1 MKRIAA
7 PAAKPLEKLPLL
19 LGIHC
24 HQPEGNFGSVLEQ
37 CYQDAYLP
45 FIALL
50 EEFPRV
56 RLTLH
61 YTGTLYEFF
70 EAKHPEF
77 LARVAALV
85 ARGQVEILGGA
96 WYEPIVSV
104 IPERDA
110 VGQIERMTS
119 EVERLFGTRPVGA
132 WLAERVWEPSLP
144 SLLSRAGARYTVLDE
159 THFRYAGLEGDAVLG
174 HYITEKRGDATLV
187 VPIDKGLRY
196 LIPFREVSELLDY
209 LRAIR
214 ERTGGGIAVTYA
226 DDGEKFGVWPGTREW
241 VFEKGWLREFFRAI
255 SQADWIESLPI
266 GEYVGRAEPRGRV
279 YLPAASYDEMTEWA
293 LPVDVELAFEEILA
307 EKKAWPGGDRLNPF
321 LRGGFWDNFFAKY
334 PEANQLHKRMLR
346 ASDAVARAAAKS
358 RGASTRLAQ
367 ARERLYRS
375 QVNCPY
381 WHGVFGGLYLNY
393 LRANAY
399 SNMIAAETVAE
410 EIARG
415 KPRWIARETIDFDR
429 DGHPEIVL
437 SSDSALVV
445 VAPRR
450 GGTILEWDSRDPAVN
465 LTDVLARRREAYHRK
480 VIAAAEATAAI
491 VAAEAAATRAAE
503 ASAIGAVV
511 AAVAGAASASDSSS
525 AIAPGGGVA
534 DTTTAAPH
542 ETAPDEPRSIHD
554 IDSPVSADLIAH
566 LVDDGG
572 PRVSLRD
579 RVFDRA
585 VTLDLVARAAAIDL
599 ARLSD
604 AAYAWRFDP
613 DDDAGVILSAE
624 TEIVPAQNASGDS
637 VASEGEG
644 GRSANTTVSAG
655 RLAIEKRIRLAPRAN
670 AITVDYTLTNAG
682 RLAIDAFFVTELNLT
697 LHAGDAED
705 RYLLIDGVRP
715 DDARLAS
722 RGIAPATRRVELV
735 DGWRDLTVSLQFD
748 RPAEIWR
755 YPVMT
760 VSRSEAGF
768 ELNYQGTCLLPIV
781 PLALAAEES
790 TTFQIEL
797 STRKGQPRIAPSK
810 RTPAQRRAR
819 KERP

>member
-1 MKRIAA
+1 MKNESMKDAAA
-7 PAAKPLEKLPLL
+7 PAGKPLEKLPLL

-37 CYQDAYLP
+37 CYHDAYLP

-56 RLTLH
+56 RLSLH

-70 EAKHPEF
+70 AAKHPEF

-85 ARGQVEILGGA
+85 RRGQVEMLGGG

-110 VGQIERMTS
+110 IGQMERMAA
-119 EVERLFGTRPVGA
+119 EVERLFGARPVGA

-144 SLLSRAGARYTVLDE
+144 SLLSRAGVRYTVLDE

-174 HYITEKRGDATLV
+174 HYVTEKRGDATLV

-196 LIPFREVSELLDY
+196 LIPFREVAELIEY

-214 ERTGGGIAVTYA
+214 ARTGGGLAVTYA

-241 VFEKGWLREFFRAI
+241 VFEKGWLRAFFRAI
-255 SQADWIESLPI
+255 SETEWIESLTI

-321 LRGGFWDNFFAKY
+321 LRGGYWDNFLAKY

-346 ASDAVARAAAKS
+346 ASDAVARAAAKP
-358 RGASTRLAQ
+358 RVAATRLAH

-399 SNMIAAETVAE
+399 SNMIAAETISE
-410 EIARG
+410 EISRGAAR
-415 KPRWIARETIDFDR
+415 WLARETVDFDR

-437 SSDSALVV
+437 SSQSALVV
-445 VAPRR
+445 VSPRR
-450 GGTILEWDSRDPAVN
+450 GGTVLEWDARDPAVN

-480 VIAAAEATAAI
+480 VIAAAEAGKRAR
-491 VAAEAAATRAAE
+491 AEADADAGAAG
-503 ASAIGAVV
+503 AIGADVAPSAAGTNDARGAR
-511 AAVAGAASASDSSS
+511 AAVGD
-525 AIAPGGGVA
+525 APQEAVS
-534 DTTTAAPH
+534 
-542 ETAPDEPRSIHD
+542 EPRSIHD
-554 IDSPVSADLIAH
+554 IESAVSAELLAH

-579 RVFDRA
+579 RVLDPA
-585 VTLDLVARAAAIDL
+585 ATLDDLARGAAADL

-604 AAYAWRFDP
+604 TAFAWRFDP
-613 DDDAGVILSAE
+613 EDDAGVVLSVEVDLAPSPSAAQA
-624 TEIVPAQNASGDS
+624 PAAD
-637 VASEGEG
+637 AAPA
-644 GRSANTTVSAG
+644 RSAGAARARV
-655 RLAIEKRIRLAPRAN
+655 AIEKRVRLAHRSNEITASYTIAN
-670 AITVDYTLTNAG
+670 AGGTS
-682 RLAIDAFFVTELNLT
+682 IDARFVTELNLT

-705 RYLLIDGVRP
+705 RYLLIDGARP

-722 RGIAPATRRVELV
+722 RGIALGARRVDLV
-735 DGWRDLTVSLQFD
+735 DGWRDLTVSVVSD
-748 RPAEIWR
+748 RLVEIWR

-760 VSRSEAGF
+760 VSRSESGF
-768 ELNYQGTCLLPIV
+768 ELNYQGTCLLLV
-781 PLALAAEES
+781 LPLALAAGES
-790 TTFQIEL
+790 TSLQIVL
-797 STRKGQPRIAPSK
+797 SARKGQPKTAPSTSSQ
-810 RTPAQRRAR
+810 RMPAQRRAR
-819 KERP
+819 KERS